1 MVILGS
7 RDGINRIGR
16 LDETGHKDT
25 IYISNY
31 TNNIRFTS
39 MSKIEAVGE
48 VVKKVGDAIDNNSES
63 GEERQ
68 EALSHRHEMDM
79 VNGTWLTKNIRPLTL
94 LTLLF
99 YWLVLLPVLLSFG
112 VTIPDM
118 QIDAV
123 EMLSLAAF
131 TFYFG
136 SKGFEKVQVIK
147 AKSDRKEK
155 RLKRK
160 DRNNK

>member
-1 MVILGS
+1 
-7 RDGINRIGR
+7 
-16 LDETGHKDT
+16 
-25 IYISNY
+25 
-31 TNNIRFTS
+31 
-39 MSKIEAVGE
+39 MSQIKAVGE
-48 VVKKVGDAIDNNSES
+48 ILKTGGEIADNLTES

-94 LTLLF
+94 VLLLF
-99 YWLVLLPVLLSFG
+99 YWVVLIPVLAAFG
-112 VTIPDM
+112 IEVAASVVN
-118 QIDAV
+118 AV

-147 AKSDRKEK
+147 AKAERKEK

-160 DRNNK
+160 ERNK